1 MKSEIWNEK
10 DLLTQLS
17 WSCTHGLCLDHKR
30 WKDWRISDEVTEE
43 TAEGR
48 GESYYFTLEC

>member
-30 WKDWRISDEVTEE
+30 LKDWRISDEVEKA
-43 TAEGR
+43 AEGR
-48 GESYYFTLEC
+48 GESYYFTLE